1 MNYAPS
7 WRGQAEHR
15 LRLIRELKRRECRRS
30 FLAFCI
36 EALKPLGLSPAPH
49 HRLLINELEQIA
61 RGENDRLLINMQPG
75 SAKSTYVSVLF
86 PAWLLEQAKNLPV
99 YSFSSASFLAIK
111 RRPPH
116 A

>member
-61 RGENDRLLINMQPG
+61 RGENDRLLINMPPG
-75 SAKSTYVSVLF
+75 SAKSTYASVR
-86 PAWLLEQAKNLPV
+86 ADVAIIDDPV
-99 YSFSSASFLAIK
+99 KSREDADSEK
-111 RRPPH
+111 
-116 A
+116 